1 MGNWPDE
8 WGLVINR
15 EGLSG
20 SLSSIVPFVE
30 AVTGTYWENPLH
42 ADDRASLS
50 IGDSFLYGGTKA
62 SVDGKDLSMVISSS
76 VLSLTHSFHH
86 PHQRRIAHE
95 YVYCI
100 TNAMFALEN
109 H

>member
-8 WGLVINR
+8 RGLVINR

-76 VLSLTHSFHH
+76 VLSLTHSLTYRVKGFQSTSY
-86 PHQRRIAHE
+86 HQEKTFSLFRIPP
-95 YVYCI
+95 
-100 TNAMFALEN
+100 L
-109 H
+109 

>member
-8 WGLVINR
+8 RGLVINR

-50 IGDSFLYGGTKA
+50 IGDSFLW
-62 SVDGKDLSMVISSS
+62 
-76 VLSLTHSFHH
+76 
-86 PHQRRIAHE
+86 
-95 YVYCI
+95 
-100 TNAMFALEN
+100 
-109 H
+109 